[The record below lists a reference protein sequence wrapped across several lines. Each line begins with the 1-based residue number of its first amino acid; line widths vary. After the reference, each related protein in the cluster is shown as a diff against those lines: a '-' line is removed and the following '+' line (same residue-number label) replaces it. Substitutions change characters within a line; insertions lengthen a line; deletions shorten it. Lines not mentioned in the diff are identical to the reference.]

1 MPLSFKESGKFYE
14 EQIMKYSEVAILM
27 EDIILPK
34 LPSISDII
42 DRKINK
48 FRAEQL
54 YTDQIGKFCIPIL
67 FPLEEEPKD
76 VSVPAPKLTTVKGSS
91 QLATETY
98 MTSNYIE
105 INIPKYI
112 LLNFLDIIPKGTKFI
127 VTFIGGSYEIDDIR
141 VIGVKEYADTTETV

>member
-1 MPLSFKESGKFYE
+1 MSINFKESGKFYE

-27 EDIILPK
+27 EDIKLPK
-34 LPSISDII
+34 LPTIDDII
-42 DRKINK
+42 ENRVNL

-67 FPLEEEPKD
+67 FPLETTPKD
-76 VSVPAPKLTTVKGSS
+76 VSVPAPNISTVSDTKLN
-91 QLATETY
+91 TESY
-98 MTSNYIE
+98 KTSNYIE

-112 LLNFLDIIPKGTKFI
+112 LLNFLDVVPMGTKFI

-141 VIGVKEYADTTETV
+141 IIGVKEYAETADIK